1 MKKENKGTIIIDKI
15 KNLDNKLLQAQIL
28 AYLINNK
35 KVSKILKSKYIKY
48 FSELFAELPTYYH
61 NYQYSID
68 MKTYFN
74 SEDST
79 NNIIPNFV
87 STANYIDYSVVL
99 NHTIKN
105 KHLVD
110 TILESYNIELTDI
123 NFKNMK
129 KVLSGKF
136 DSFEFI
142 TLEGDEV
149 IITSDEL
156 NGKDITQKN
165 FKESLNF
172 TLPNTIVG
180 LDVQTY
186 PLVFTYISTNKST
199 IDFNIFSEEDILTT
213 QHHTI
218 PKMKINKYLQ
228 NR

>member
-99 NHTIKN
+99 NYTIKN